1 MSALI
6 GLVLRGQAP
15 AEQPSFEVASIRPA
29 AVADP
34 MHGIRVFVNGGPGSK
49 DPGRFTAANFS
60 LFNLVTMAYEISHWQ
75 LSVPDW
81 MKTSMFNIA
90 ATVPE
95 GATKEQFH
103 LMLQRLLAERF
114 ELKVHWDTKEMSLY
128 ELVVAKNGPKLKES
142 KGYQEPP
149 PSDALMGPGSLK
161 RDSEGYPE
169 LHAGRRGTLMM
180 NGRARMQAVDET
192 MEHFASTTLT
202 GQVRGPV
209 HDGTGL
215 KGKYDFTLSWN
226 TGQSPMSAGSA
237 SAAQPGS
244 PLTAPPDYPSGPTI
258 FEALK
263 DQLGLSLEKKRG
275 EVKILVV
282 DHVEKVPTAN

>member
-1 MSALI
+1 MSALMS
-6 GLVLRGQAP
+6 LVLRGQAP

-34 MHGIRVFVNGGPGSK
+34 MRGIRVFVNGGPGSK
-49 DPGRFTAANFS
+49 DPGRFTAQNFS

-75 LSVPDW
+75 LSAPDW

-114 ELKVHWDTKEMSLY
+114 QLKVHGDAKEMSLY
-128 ELVVAKNGPKLKES
+128 DLVVAKNGPKLKES
-142 KGYQEPP
+142 KGYQETAPLGAP
-149 PSDALMGPGSLK
+149 MGPLK

-169 LHAGRRGTLMM
+169 LPPGRRGMLMM
-180 NGRARMQAVDET
+180 GGRARMQMIDES
-192 MEHFASTTLT
+192 MEHFTSTLMQ
-202 GQVRGPV
+202 QVGGPV

-215 KGKYDFTLSWN
+215 KGKYDFTLSWS
-226 TGQSPMSAGSA
+226 TGQSVSAGAA

-263 DQLGLSLEKKRG
+263 DQLGLSLEKKKG